1 MSRHVAA
8 NRTSGHF
15 DSDNVVPNSLSPTRV
30 DLKTLDRIELECL
43 AAEMREPAYRG
54 RQMFEWLYGKGAASF
69 DEMTNLPLRF
79 REKLHETHRIG
90 KIDPEQISTSVDG
103 TTKALVRLESGLH
116 VEAVLIP
123 DVVDGDIR
131 RLTACVSSQVGCAM
145 ACAFCATGT
154 MGFHQN
160 LTSGEIFDQ
169 ARLMNELAVERY
181 GRGLTNI
188 VYMGMGEP
196 LLNYANVVK
205 SLRIISDPS
214 GLDISPKRI
223 TVSTVGISRRIRHL
237 ADDDPG
243 VRLAV
248 SVHAPTDAQRSAI
261 MPVNRAARTDLAA
274 LRAALEYYWSKTS
287 RDVTYEYCLFD
298 GVNDSDADARALAEI
313 VQWIPSKVNLI
324 MYNPVGGLPFE
335 RTSDERVNQ
344 FVRVLV
350 KKRVTVTIRKSRG
363 DDIAAACGQ
372 LAVREESSAG

>member
-1 MSRHVAA
+1 M
-8 NRTSGHF
+8 
-15 DSDNVVPNSLSPTRV
+15 VPNSLSPTRV

-43 AAEMREPAYRG
+43 ATEMREPAYRG

-69 DEMTNLPLRF
+69 AEMTNLPLQF
-79 REKLHETHRIG
+79 REKLQETHRIG

-103 TTKALVRLESGLH
+103 TTKALVRLESGRH

-123 DVVDGDIR
+123 DVADGDIR

-363 DDIAAACGQ
+363 HDIAAACGQ